1 MIHPKTP
8 IIIGVGQITE
18 KDVSLEEASSPLELI
33 EQATTLAIKDAG
45 ISHQSITQLSSLVV
59 VKSFREPMRN
69 TPEAL
74 ANRLGAVKSRQWLAP
89 DGGNGPQYLVNRYAE
104 QIFNGQENF
113 VLLCGSEAM
122 ATGRKIVKSG
132 KKPQWSIESDK
143 DAELL
148 FADRQM
154 WNDHEFKHGIWQA
167 SHVYPLFENAL
178 RAYYGNSLD
187 QHQTMMGEL
196 FSRLSEVAET
206 SPHAWYPIK
215 RSPQEI
221 SKATES
227 NRYVGWPY
235 TKFMNAMNQI
245 NQSASILLTS
255 VENAEKM
262 SVDSSRWVFLHGCSD
277 VTDVWN
283 ISYRENFYS
292 SPSMRIMG
300 EDALKMAGLSIGDIS
315 HLDLYSCFPSAVQ
328 IARNELGIRPEDSRD
343 LTVTGG
349 LPFHGGAGNNYVMNS
364 IAAMADRLRYDR
376 DSFGLVTANGGY
388 ISKHAA
394 GIYSTRPVEGG
405 WSRADSP
412 IRELTPNDIQT
423 PNFTETP
430 EGKASIETYS
440 VIFGRSGKPE
450 TGIVV
455 GRLGEANDP
464 SATRFLSLV
473 DDDADM
479 LLSMTQEEF
488 VGRTG
493 NVRQV
498 GEVNRFAPDL

>member
-8 IIIGVGQITE
+8 ILIGVGQVTE
-18 KDVSLEEASSPLELI
+18 KDCPVEESSSPLELI
-33 EQATTLAIKDAG
+33 EQSTALAIEDAGLSGHATTR
-45 ISHQSITQLSSLVV
+45 LSSLVV

-69 TPEAL
+69 TPEVL
-74 ANRLGAVKSRQWLAP
+74 ANRIGATQARQWLAP

-104 QIFNGQENF
+104 EIFNGKEDF

-132 KKPQWSIESDK
+132 KKPPWSIDSNQ

-148 FADRQM
+148 FDDRQM
-154 WNDHEFKHGIWQA
+154 WNDHEFRHGIWQA

-178 RAYYGNSLD
+178 RAHYGHTLEK
-187 QHQTMMGEL
+187 HQTMMGEL
-196 FSRLSEVAET
+196 FSKLSEVAET
-206 SPHAWYPIK
+206 SPHAWYPVK
-215 RSPQEI
+215 RSPDEI
-221 SKATES
+221 STATDS

-245 NQSASILLTS
+245 NQSASVLMTS
-255 VENAEKM
+255 VENAERM
-262 SVDSSRWVFLHGCSD
+262 GVDASRWVFLHGCSD

-283 ISYRENFYS
+283 ISYRKDFHS
-292 SPSMRIMG
+292 SPSMRLMG
-300 EDALKMAGLSIGDIS
+300 EDALKMAGLAIDEID
-315 HLDLYSCFPSAVQ
+315 HFDLYSCFPSAVQ
-328 IARNELGIRPEDSRD
+328 IARNELGIHPEDSRR

-364 IAAMADRLRYDR
+364 IAAMADKLRTER
-376 DSFGLVTANGGY
+376 GSFGLVTANGGY

-394 GIYSTRPVEGG
+394 GIYSTQPVEGG
-405 WSRADSP
+405 WTRQEAP
-412 IRELTPNDIQT
+412 IRELSASDIQA

-430 EGKASIETYS
+430 SGKANIETYS
-440 VIFGRSGKPE
+440 IVFGRSGEPE
-450 TGIVV
+450 TGTVI
-455 GRLGEANDP
+455 GRLGEAKDP

-473 DDDADM
+473 DDDVDT

-493 NVRQV
+493 TVRQV

>member
-18 KDVSLEEASSPLELI
+18 KDKPLEVASSPLALI
-33 EQATTLAIKDAG
+33 EQATALAIEDAG
-45 ISHQSITQLSSLVV
+45 LSRQAITHLSSLVV

-74 ANRLGAVKSRQWLAP
+74 ANHLGADDARQWLAP

-104 QIFNGQENF
+104 EIFDGQEDF

-178 RAYYGNSLD
+178 RAHYGNTLD

-196 FSRLSEVAET
+196 FSRLSEVAER
-206 SPHAWYPIK
+206 SSHAWYPIK

-221 SKATES
+221 STATES

-245 NQSASILLTS
+245 NQSASILMTS

-262 SVDSSRWVFLHGCSD
+262 GVDPSRWVFLHGCSD

-283 ISYRENFYS
+283 ISYRENFHS
-292 SPSMRIMG
+292 SPSMRVMG
-300 EDALKMAGLSIGDIS
+300 EDALKMAGLTIGDID
-315 HLDLYSCFPSAVQ
+315 HMDLYSCFPSAVQ
-328 IARNELGIRPEDSRD
+328 IARNELGISPEDERH

-364 IAAMADRLRYDR
+364 IAAMADQLRSDR

-394 GIYSTRPVEGG
+394 GIYSTKPVEEG

-412 IRELTPNDIQT
+412 VRELTPSDIKA
-423 PNFTETP
+423 PNFTENP
-430 EGKASIETYS
+430 EGKATIETYS
-440 VIFGRSGKPE
+440 VVFGRSGEPE

-455 GRLGEANDP
+455 GRLGETDDP

-488 VGRTG
+488 VGRPG
-493 NVRQV
+493 SVRQV